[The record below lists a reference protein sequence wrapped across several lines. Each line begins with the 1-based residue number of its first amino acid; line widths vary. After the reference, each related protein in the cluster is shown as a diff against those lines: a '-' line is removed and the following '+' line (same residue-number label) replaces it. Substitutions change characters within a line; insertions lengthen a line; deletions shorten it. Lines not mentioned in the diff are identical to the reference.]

1 VRAEVT
7 KKSTIHFFVTKDA
20 SRTSVLVEPRIS
32 TKNRKGTAMQSS
44 ATAKWPMLAAS
55 GLLLAAAT
63 LAVCQTTS
71 LCDLNVRSHAETNAS
86 TSPGETNMSV
96 AQKNS
101 QVHHANEANFAQIV
115 LNSNVPVLVDFY
127 ADWCGPC
134 QRLAPI
140 LENLAAETPNARIVK
155 VNVDQNPNLAAQYGI
170 SAIPSL
176 MVFQNGAVVDQV
188 AGLASKNQL
197 RSMLDR

>member
-1 VRAEVT
+1 
-7 KKSTIHFFVTKDA
+7 
-20 SRTSVLVEPRIS
+20 
-32 TKNRKGTAMQSS
+32 
-44 ATAKWPMLAAS
+44 
-55 GLLLAAAT
+55 
-63 LAVCQTTS
+63 
-71 LCDLNVRSHAETNAS
+71 
-86 TSPGETNMSV
+86 MSV

-101 QVHHANEANFAQIV
+101 QVHHANEANFDDLV
-115 LNSNVPVLVDFY
+115 LKSDVPVLVDFY

-140 LENLAAETPNARIVK
+140 LEDLAAETPDARIVK
-155 VNVDQNPNLAAQYGI
+155 VNVDQNPNLASQYGI

-176 MVFQNGAVVDQV
+176 KVFKNGSVVDQV